1 MKSHQNHA
9 ADQGTRLQ
17 IQSKQVICSANDL
30 DGPASIQLRAGIIS
44 DVTSGLREPDTPSLK
59 FLDALLLPGL
69 VDLHAHPA
77 CQGSVWGVTPD
88 ELMLPFGVT
97 TVMSQGDAGAD
108 NWQDYQSHTIN
119 SSKTRVRLAMNLSA
133 IGESTK
139 AGCFECLDD
148 VDIGRCVAAVA
159 EAKTDVPAISVN
171 TSRAC
176 CGDSDP
182 REVLRRGLQ
191 VATETALPLLYGMRP
206 PEEWPFE
213 EQMALLRP
221 GDIVTYCFRS
231 QPHNI
236 VATGEVHPAIREAR
250 QRGILFDVGHGGAA
264 FDFNVASV
272 AIAEG
277 FLPDTISTDLHVRH
291 LGSDP
296 PHTLPRTMS
305 KLRAAGMKPADIFTA
320 ATSRPAAIIQGTEVL
335 GVLQAGASAD
345 LVALQTTD
353 MPVTFED
360 VAGNQR
366 EGIEWIPVCTIR
378 QGEVVHLSEIAH
390 VEKG

>member
-1 MKSHQNHA
+1 M
-9 ADQGTRLQ
+9 DLL
-17 IQSKQVICSANDL
+17 IQSKQVICAANDL
-30 DGPASIQLRAGIIS
+30 DGPASIQISAGIIS
-44 DVTSGLREPDTPSLK
+44 DVTPGLTAAGGPSLK

-77 CQGSVWGVTPD
+77 CQGSVWGIVPD

-108 NWQDYQSHTIN
+108 NCQDYQRHTIAA
-119 SSKTRVRLAMNLSA
+119 SQTRVRLAMNLSA
-133 IGESTK
+133 IGESTR

-148 VDIGRCVAAVA
+148 VDVGRCIAAVA
-159 EAKTDVPAISVN
+159 EGQDHVPAISVN

-176 CGDSDP
+176 CGNSDP

-191 VATETALPLLYGMRP
+191 VATETGLPLLYGMRP

-213 EQMALLRP
+213 EQMALLRS
-221 GDIVTYCFRS
+221 GDVVTYCFRS

-236 VATGEVHPAIREAR
+236 VAGGQVHPAIREAR

-264 FDFNVASV
+264 FDFNVASL

-277 FLPDTISTDLHVRH
+277 FLPDTISTDLHIHH
-291 LGSDP
+291 LGSSP

-305 KLRAAGMKPADIFTA
+305 KLRAAGMEPADIFA
-320 ATSRPAAIIQGTEVL
+320 AVTSRPAAIVQGAEVL
-335 GVLQAGASAD
+335 GVLQPGASAD

-353 MPVTFED
+353 VPVTFDD

-366 EGIEWIPVCTIR
+366 EGIEWIPVGTIR
-378 QGEVVHLSEIAH
+378 QGEVVYLADAAS
-390 VEKG
+390 VENSQ

>member
-1 MKSHQNHA
+1 MDEATN
-9 ADQGTRLQ
+9 LQ
-17 IQSKQVICSANDL
+17 IQSKRVICAANDL
-30 DGPASIQLRAGIIS
+30 DGPASIQISAGIIS
-44 DVTSGLREPDTPSLK
+44 DLTPGFTKTDTPSLK

-77 CQGSVWGVTPD
+77 CQGSVWGVAPD

-97 TVMSQGDAGAD
+97 TVMSQGDAGAN

-139 AGCFECLDD
+139 AGCFESLDD
-148 VDIGRCVAAVA
+148 VDVGRCVAAVA
-159 EAKTDVPAISVN
+159 KGHDHVPAISVN

-206 PEEWPFE
+206 SEEWPFE

-236 VATGEVHPAIREAR
+236 VATGKVHPAIREAR

-264 FDFNVASV
+264 FDFNVASI

-305 KLRAAGMKPADIFTA
+305 KLRAAGMEPADIFTA
-320 ATSRPAAIIQGTEVL
+320 ATSRPAAIIQGMEVL

-366 EGIEWIPVCTIR
+366 EGIEWLPVCTIR
-378 QGEVVHLSEIAH
+378 QGEVVHLSNAAH